1 MFQEKINSDYVINPK
16 TSRPVKVGSAVWMK
30 LIKEGI
36 LKNNTKDK
44 KELYELSTNDD
55 IEKVKY
61 EINQKLPMT
70 QQAVK
75 GRGRYS
81 NKIVVREKQPSAK
94 DILTITKKSTS
105 RMLQDDDNIKKIKSL
120 SDDDWENQ
128 VSNMI
133 LEEINKP
140 TKIAKSKPIKII
152 KKETTKGKYKIK
164 EPTSDY
170 ESSDEGFYEN

>member
-81 NKIVVREKQPSAK
+81 NKIVIREKQPSAK

-133 LEEINKP
+133 LEEIAKP
-140 TKIAKSKPIKII
+140 TKIAKSKPINII
-152 KKETTKGKYKIK
+152 KKESVKPKFKIK
-164 EPTSDY
+164 EPNADY
-170 ESSDEGFYEN
+170 ESDEGFYED